1 LDEALGNKNWKAAM
15 DAEILALNKNQT
27 WSLVPPRK
35 GSNIIDCMWV
45 FKIKRKADGSIDRYK
60 GRLIAKGYKQRYGID
75 YEGTFSPVV
84 KAATIFLKAT
94 MGQSPPATKYINRR
108 GRTNKLTKVPQ
119 RREEST

>member
-15 DAEILALNKNQT
+15 DAEILALNKNQI

-60 GRLIAKGYKQRYGID
+60 RRLIAKGYKQRYGID
-75 YEGTFSPVV
+75 YEGTFSTVV
-84 KAATIFLKAT
+84 KAATIFLKVT
-94 MGQSPPATKYINRR
+94 MGQSPPATKHINRR
-108 GRTNKLTKVPQ
+108 GRTNKLIKVPQ

>member
-1 LDEALGNKNWKAAM
+1 LTSNGEPNNLDEALGNKNWKAAM
-15 DAEILALNKNQT
+15 DAEILALNKNQI

-60 GRLIAKGYKQRYGID
+60 GRLVAKGYKQRYAID

-84 KAATIFLKAT
+84 KAATIFF
-94 MGQSPPATKYINRR
+94 
-108 GRTNKLTKVPQ
+108 
-119 RREEST
+119 